1 MEKQQLLETLN
12 GLIGKYQ
19 QHRHYIDKA
28 KTQLGKF
35 SAAVIEKVVLD
46 HEIKASDIADE
57 VTPLL
62 PQLREHLA
70 KLEEE
75 RSSIQAS
82 KGTVDEELQELEL
95 RMLIGELEAEE
106 FEQLSQS
113 LRERQGNT
121 AERISAIDGDYVILN
136 SILEQWASMAGPAGH
151 YQAPGAPAPAAP
163 APAAPAPVAAAPA
176 PAPTPE
182 PVAAEVGSHMS
193 VSKFQEDVGSVFS
206 EAPAQVRVGEDE
218 VEIETREVDDDT
230 GGEIKNLAM
239 ATESPDIDVRV
250 DATDMDSGM
259 EVEIPGLDS
268 APEARGSEG
277 QRRALLLYQEGHP
290 DEQIYPFTGDQLT
303 VGRGRENDIQIKN
316 DSKVS
321 RYHCRIAR
329 RGNNFYIEDVKS
341 SNGTLVNGELVTE
354 RRLFGGEEVI
364 IGETFFRFRILD

>member
-62 PQLREHLA
+62 PDLRTHLA

-95 RMLIGELEAEE
+95 RMLIGELEADE

-121 AERISAIDGDYVILN
+121 AERISAIDADHVILN
-136 SILEQWASMAGPAGH
+136 GILEQWATLAGPAGH
-151 YQAPGAPAPAAP
+151 YQAPAAVAPAPAAP

-176 PAPTPE
+176 PE
-182 PVAAEVGSHMS
+182 PSVADVGSHMS

-239 ATESPDIDVRV
+239 ATESPDIEVRV
-250 DATDMDSGM
+250 DSADIDSGM

-268 APEARGSEG
+268 PPEARGSEG

>member
-35 SAAVIEKVVLD
+35 SSAVIEKVVLD

-62 PQLREHLA
+62 PQLRDHLA

-75 RSSIQAS
+75 RGSIQAS

-121 AERISAIDGDYVILN
+121 AERISAIDGDYVVLN
-136 SILEQWASMAGPAGH
+136 GILEQWVSMAGPSGH
-151 YQAPGAPAPAAP
+151 YQAPAA
-163 APAAPAPVAAAPA
+163 AAPAPVAAAPA
-176 PAPTPE
+176 PAA
-182 PVAAEVGSHMS
+182 VAPAPAAPAEVGSH
-193 VSKFQEDVGSVFS
+193 VSTSKYQEDVGSVFS
-206 EAPAQVRVGEDE
+206 DAPPAQVRVGDDE

-239 ATESPDIDVRV
+239 ATESPDIEVRV

-259 EVEIPGLDS
+259 EVEIPGLES
-268 APEARGSEG
+268 APEARGAEG

>member
-62 PQLREHLA
+62 PQLRDHLA

-121 AERISAIDGDYVILN
+121 AERISAIDADYVILN
-136 SILEQWASMAGPAGH
+136 SILEQWALMAGPAGH
-151 YQAPGAPAPAAP
+151 YQVPAAAAP
-163 APAAPAPVAAAPA
+163 APAAPALAAETPAPEAPA
-176 PAPTPE
+176 S
-182 PVAAEVGSHMS
+182 EVGSHVS
-193 VSKFQEDVGSVFS
+193 TSKFQEDVGSVFS
-206 EAPAQVRVGEDE
+206 DAAPAQVRVGDE
-218 VEIETREVDDDT
+218 VEIETGEVDDDT

-239 ATESPDIDVRV
+239 ATESPDIEVRV

-259 EVEIPGLDS
+259 EVEIPGLES
-268 APEARGSEG
+268 APEARGAEG